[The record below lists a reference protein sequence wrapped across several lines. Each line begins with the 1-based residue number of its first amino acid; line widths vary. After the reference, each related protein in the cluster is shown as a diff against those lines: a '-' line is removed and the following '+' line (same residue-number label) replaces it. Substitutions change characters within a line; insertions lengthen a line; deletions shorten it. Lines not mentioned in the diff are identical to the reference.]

1 MEHLEKYLDHT
12 LLKPAA
18 SREDILAVCRE
29 ALLYRVASVCVNS
42 CHASLVHETL
52 RGSGIKTCV
61 VVGFPLGAMSTAA
74 KAYEA
79 ETAVLDGAQEIDMV
93 INIGWIKSGDWEAV
107 EQDIRS
113 VVKAS
118 EPAIVKVILETCLL
132 SDEEKILACEAA
144 ERAGAAFVKTST
156 GFSTGGATVE
166 DVALM
171 RRTVGDR
178 LGVKASGGVRTRAQA
193 EEMIRAGASRI
204 GCSSTRSIL
213 ES

>member
-1 MEHLEKYLDHT
+1 MK
-12 LLKPAA
+12 
-18 SREDILAVCRE
+18 
-29 ALLYRVASVCVNS
+29 VAQSDMGKVIGKQG
-42 CHASLVHETL
+42 
-52 RGSGIKTCV
+52 RI
-61 VVGFPLGAMSTAA
+61 A
-74 KAYEA
+74 KA
-79 ETAVLDGAQEIDMV
+79 
-93 INIGWIKSGDWEAV
+93 
-107 EQDIRS
+107 IRS

-204 GCSSTRSIL
+204 GCSSTKSIL